1 METGWLIERREN
13 NATEWWGLADALGS
27 WTNDSAK
34 ALRFAR
40 SEDAEAYAHSTGL
53 DDAGFTTYITDH
65 EWLDAPALAP
75 KSNLEAF
82 MEKVGRKHPHL
93 REREDD

>member
-13 NATEWWGLADALGS
+13 NTTEWWGLADALGS
-27 WTNDSAK
+27 WTNDSVK

-40 SEDAEAYAHSTGL
+40 SEDAEAYAHATGL

-65 EWLDAPALAP
+65 EWI
-75 KSNLEAF
+75 
-82 MEKVGRKHPHL
+82 
-93 REREDD
+93 